1 MVGNPPSSESAGLN
15 NTVIVV
21 ASDSENTAKRIESH
35 MRNAGHPVRVSWVT
49 TLEGIEDALSDG
61 SPDLMLCAQGL
72 QHAPLQEVV
81 GLCTR
86 LSPDMPVLLLAD
98 QYSDNAVLQALSS
111 GARDQVSCEDARH
124 MQHLESICLREL
136 RNHQNLRELKIA
148 RARLKDF
155 ESRHKELLA
164 GSIDAVAHIQEGIL
178 ENVNPA
184 FAELLDYS
192 SADDLVSQPL
202 MDLVNPESQG
212 VIKDLLKR
220 ISKGKVKEET
230 IEFSLQKADGSKV
243 QVSAQ
248 VAQNRI
254 NGEDFIELTI
264 RPERR
269 AKAASAAAAPAAESI
284 SGRAAFLDAL
294 GASLAAPREQ
304 LDAALLVA
312 IDHHEGFEER
322 LGFHDA
328 EEAVIRLIEWTRTRL
343 AAGDQL
349 FRVSTS
355 ELALLVK
362 RKDIGELEQFCES
375 YCRECAQQIFATKEH
390 EAQLSVSLAAHPYNG
405 SEQALNIAN
414 ETVRAV
420 RKLAAQGS
428 KHHTVIGAAA
438 QDSVFERVEAGKVEQ
453 IKKALEG
460 NRLRLSY
467 QSIASLEGD
476 TRQHY
481 DVLLRMLDDDDKEL
495 SASEFIPIA
504 EKSGLMR
511 DVDRWVTSRVL
522 KLIEKRKGADV
533 GSSVFVKISEDTLKD
548 SESFVSWLTETLK
561 TRPLK
566 ADELVFEFQEL
577 RLQNHIRKAKALTK
591 SLRDLGAYVAIE
603 HFGSGT
609 GSQQLV
615 EHIPANYVKFHS
627 DFTRNF
633 NDKEQFKKMSQ
644 LMEAAKQRSM
654 KTIVSHVEDANVM
667 ARLWQMGVN
676 YIQGFNVQEP
686 EVVLLS
692 AESR

>member
-1 MVGNPPSSESAGLN
+1 MVGNPPSSESAGLT
-15 NTVIVV
+15 NTVIVI

-35 MRNAGHPVRVSWVT
+35 MRNAGHPVRASWVT
-49 TLEGIEDALSDG
+49 ALEEIEDALSG
-61 SPDLMLCAQGL
+61 GNPDLLLCAQGL
-72 QHAPLQEVV
+72 QHAPLPEVV
-81 GLCTR
+81 ELCTR

-98 QYSDNAVLQALSS
+98 QYSDNALLQALAS

-136 RNHQNLRELKIA
+136 SNHQNLRELHTA

-178 ENVNPA
+178 ASVNPA
-184 FAELLDYS
+184 FAQLLGYPSPDE
-192 SADDLVSQPL
+192 LVSLPL
-202 MDLVNPESQG
+202 MDLVSAESQG
-212 VIKDLLKR
+212 KIKELLKR
-220 ISKGKVKEET
+220 LGKGKVKEEV
-230 IEFSLQKADGSKV
+230 IEFGLQKEDGSKLLIN
-243 QVSAQ
+243 AQ
-248 VAQNRI
+248 AAQNRI
-254 NGEDFIELTI
+254 NGENFIELTI

-269 AKAASAAAAPAAESI
+269 AAKPTASSGDNT
-284 SGRAAFLDAL
+284 SGRTAFLEAL
-294 GASLAAPREQ
+294 GNSLTAPREQ
-304 LDAALLVA
+304 FDAALLVA
-312 IDHHEGFEER
+312 VDSHDNFEER

-328 EEAVIRLIEWTRTRL
+328 EEAVVKLIEWTRGRL
-343 AAGDQL
+343 TPSDQL
-349 FRVSTS
+349 FRVSTA
-355 ELALLVK
+355 ELAILLK

-375 YCRECAQQIFATKEH
+375 YCRECTQQIFATRDH
-390 EAQLSVSLAAHPYNG
+390 EAQLSISVVAYPYNG

-414 ETVRAV
+414 EAARAV
-420 RKLAAQGS
+420 RKLAAQDS
-428 KHHTVIGAAA
+428 KHHLILGATA
-438 QDSVFERVEAGKVEQ
+438 QNSVVERAEAGKVEQ
-453 IKKALEG
+453 IKKAIEG

-481 DVLLRMLDDDDKEL
+481 DVLLRMLDENDKEL
-495 SASEFIPIA
+495 SASEFIPSA

-511 DVDRWVTSRVL
+511 EVDRWVTSRVL

-548 SESFVSWLTETLK
+548 SENFVAWLTEALK

-591 SLRDLGAYVAIE
+591 ALRDLGAYVAIE
-603 HFGSGT
+603 HFGAGT
-609 GSQQLV
+609 GSQQLI
-615 EHIPANYVKFHS
+615 EHIPANYVKFHP

-644 LMEAAKQRSM
+644 LMEASKQRSM
-654 KTIVSHVEDANVM
+654 KSIVSHVEDANVM

-676 YIQGFNVQEP
+676 YIQGFQVQEP
-686 EVVLLS
+686 EVVQLT
-692 AESR
+692 ADSRG

>member
-1 MVGNPPSSESAGLN
+1 MVGNPPSSGSAGLA
-15 NTVIVV
+15 NTVIVI

-35 MRNAGHPVRVSWVT
+35 MRNAGYPVRVSWVT
-49 TLEGIEDALSDG
+49 ALEEIEDALSDG
-61 SPDLMLCAQGL
+61 NPDLLLCAQGL
-72 QHAPLQEVV
+72 QKAPLPEVV
-81 GLCTR
+81 ELCAR
-86 LSPDMPVLLLAD
+86 LSPDLPVLLLAD
-98 QYSDNAVLQALSS
+98 QYSDNAVLHALSS

-124 MQHLESICLREL
+124 MQHLEMICLREL
-136 RNHQNLRELKIA
+136 RNHQNLRELHTA

-178 ENVNPA
+178 ANVNPA

-202 MDLVNPESQG
+202 MDFVSPESQG

-220 ISKGKVKEET
+220 LSKGKVKEEN
-230 IEFSLQKADGSKV
+230 IDFSLQKQDGSKLGV
-243 QVSAQ
+243 AAQ
-248 VAQNRI
+248 IAQNRI
-254 NGEDFIELTI
+254 NGESFIELTI

-269 AKAASAAAAPAAESI
+269 NKTASA
-284 SGRAAFLDAL
+284 SGSSDSSYGRVAFLDAL
-294 GASLAAPREQ
+294 GNSLAAPREQ

-312 IDHHEGFEER
+312 IDSHDSFEER

-328 EEAVIRLIEWTRTRL
+328 EEAVIKLIEWTRTRL
-343 AAGDQL
+343 TPNDQL

-355 ELALLVK
+355 ELAILLK
-362 RKDIGELEQFCES
+362 RKDIGELEKFCES
-375 YCRECAQQIFATKEH
+375 YCRECTQQIFATKDH
-390 EAQLSVSLAAHPYNG
+390 EAQLSISVAAHPYNG
-405 SEQALNIAN
+405 SEQALAIAN

-420 RKLAAQGS
+420 RKMAAQAS
-428 KHHTVIGAAA
+428 KHHLIIGATA
-438 QDSVFERVEAGKVEQ
+438 QNSVVERAEAGKVEL
-453 IKKALEG
+453 IKKALEE
-460 NRLRLSY
+460 NRMRLSY

-481 DVLLRMLDDDDKEL
+481 DVLLRMLDENDKEIP
-495 SASEFIPIA
+495 ASEFIPSA

-511 DVDRWVTSRVL
+511 EVDRWVTTRVL

-533 GSSVFVKISEDTLKD
+533 GSSVFVKISEETLKD
-548 SESFVSWLTETLK
+548 SENFLAWLTQTLK
-561 TRPLK
+561 SRPLK
-566 ADELVFEFQEL
+566 ADELVFEFQEM

-591 SLRDLGAYVAIE
+591 ALRELGAYIAIE
-603 HFGSGT
+603 HFGVGT

-615 EHIPANYVKFHS
+615 EHIPANYVKFHP

-644 LMEAAKQRSM
+644 LMEAAKQRNM

-686 EVVLLS
+686 EVVQLT
-692 AESR
+692 ADPRG